1 MNRACPE
8 HIVEA
13 AIKTGKQMLL
23 LKNRGWKKATG
34 HLKKITITDYQ
45 INYKRQTGTGG
56 YDQMKHRLMKLG
68 AIFMASLV
76 TVLGS
81 GVTSTYGATIR
92 AGVSAAVEDYLGTI
106 RAVAQQTQKNSGPD
120 SGQKGKT
127 KNVETT
133 EDQAKAKEQ
142 KNKKEDK
149 KEVKNSKNKDQ
160 KEKQSGTICGYKNLG
175 IASVDNYLNVRQEPG
190 EDAKVIGKLP
200 SDAGCEIVD
209 TKDGWYQIRSGKVSG
224 YVKSD
229 YIVTGRPAEKLAEKL
244 KRTMATVNSMT
255 VYIREKPNTDCTILT
270 IVTEDEE
277 LEVVKEGK
285 DWVEVRLDNENGYVN
300 AKYVELSEEL
310 KKAMVYTET
319 ERSADVPDTKYTLV
333 QTALSYVGNPYV
345 WGGESLTNGVDCSGF
360 TMQIMAK
367 YGIYL
372 PHLASAQA
380 GYGTSVST
388 SQLQPG
394 DLIFYGSG
402 GSITHVAIYIGNG
415 QIVHASNSRDGIKVS
430 NAFYRTPVCCRRMF

>member
-1 MNRACPE
+1 M
-8 HIVEA
+8 
-13 AIKTGKQMLL
+13 
-23 LKNRGWKKATG
+23 
-34 HLKKITITDYQ
+34 
-45 INYKRQTGTGG
+45 
-56 YDQMKHRLMKLG
+56 
-68 AIFMASLV
+68 
-76 TVLGS
+76 
-81 GVTSTYGATIR
+81 
-92 AGVSAAVEDYLGTI
+92 
-106 RAVAQQTQKNSGPD
+106 
-120 SGQKGKT
+120 
-127 KNVETT
+127 
-133 EDQAKAKEQ
+133 
-142 KNKKEDK
+142 
-149 KEVKNSKNKDQ
+149 
-160 KEKQSGTICGYKNLG
+160 
-175 IASVDNYLNVRQEPG
+175 
-190 EDAKVIGKLP
+190 
-200 SDAGCEIVD
+200 D